1 MIGRPP
7 LATLLAS
14 LVAHGGAVALLFF
27 LVSGESHPGVLF
39 VDMAAVAE
47 RETPVAPLEP
57 RPGPGGGAAVASSQ
71 ASRRTRPESAR
82 SAAARSTAAPSAA
95 TSPAP
100 APPPAAAPARQPEPE
115 PAREPATAPI
125 PVEPPA
131 APEPAIA
138 IVPAREAAPDVV
150 ARSQSSEA
158 SADARPS
165 PGPAGAGRGG
175 AGDPGGTART
185 TPGGGPGG
193 QGAAGAGVSS
203 GGSPSGAPGAEY
215 GSYLAGVR
223 RRFLEALKYPPPAR
237 SRGLTGTVQLDVFI
251 KPDGVIGSVSVASS
265 SSHPLLD
272 EAALEAMR
280 GLPPQPFPEGLKPR
294 ALRVRLPVVF
304 DLQ

>member
-1 MIGRPP
+1 MIPRPP

-39 VDMAAVAE
+39 IDLEAVSE
-47 RETPVAPLEP
+47 REAPIAPVEP
-57 RPGPGGGAAVASSQ
+57 RPAPGRGAAVASSQ
-71 ASRRTRPESAR
+71 AARRTRPESAQ
-82 SAAARSTAAPSAA
+82 AAAAPSAA
-95 TSPAP
+95 TTPAP

-115 PAREPATAPI
+115 LAREPVAAPT
-125 PVEPPA
+125 PAQPSA

-138 IVPAREAAPDVV
+138 IVPAHEAAPDFV
-150 ARSQSSEA
+150 ARSQSGEA
-158 SADARPS
+158 STDARPS
-165 PGPAGAGRGG
+165 SGPVAAERGG
-175 AGDPGGTART
+175 ASDHGGTART
-185 TPGGGPGG
+185 TPGGGACG
-193 QGAAGAGVSS
+193 QGASGAGVAP

-215 GSYLAGVR
+215 GPYLAGVR

-237 SRGLTGTVQLDVFI
+237 SRGVTGIVQLEVFI
-251 KPDGVIGSVSVASS
+251 KPDGAIGSVSVASS

-280 GLPPQPFPEGLKPR
+280 GLPPQPFPKGLPPR

>member
-1 MIGRPP
+1 MIARPP

-14 LVAHGGAVALLFF
+14 LVAHGGAVAGLFF

-39 VDMAAVAE
+39 IDLEAVTE
-47 RETPVAPLEP
+47 REAPVAPVEP
-57 RPGPGGGAAVASSQ
+57 RPASGGGAAVASSQ
-71 ASRRTRPESAR
+71 ATRRARPESAR
-82 SAAARSTAAPSAA
+82 SGAVPSAA
-95 TSPAP
+95 PAAP
-100 APPPAAAPARQPEPE
+100 TPPPAAAPARQPEPE
-115 PAREPATAPI
+115 PAREPAAAPT
-125 PVEPPA
+125 PAEPPA
-131 APEPAIA
+131 TPAPAIA

-150 ARSQSSEA
+150 ARSQSGDA
-158 SADARPS
+158 STDARPS
-165 PGPAGAGRGG
+165 SGPVAAERGG

-193 QGAAGAGVSS
+193 QGAGGAGVAP

-215 GSYLAGVR
+215 GPYLAGVR

-237 SRGLTGTVQLDVFI
+237 SRGLTGIVQLDVSI
-251 KPDGVIGSVSVASS
+251 KPNGAIGSVSVASS

-280 GLPPQPFPEGLKPR
+280 GLPPQPFPKGLTPR
-294 ALRVRLPVVF
+294 ELRVRLPVVF